1 MQSLVVQIENTKTQ
15 FRDKATFTRSPVRVG
30 RNQLNDLVVN
40 ESFVSQWHAIIRFD
54 ATQIVY
60 VDLGS
65 TNGTTFNGQ
74 RLPKNVEATIL
85 PDSDV
90 RIGPV
95 RLSFSRAQHERPNT
109 GAFGRHTVGAPE
121 PSGFQK
127 TLFMTMEQVQQKV
140 EAQLSGAAPQA
151 PAEYVPTGAEMQ
163 QLVAASEQLGP
174 YFQAYRQ
181 AFASLLQAAQ
191 HYLAQIPAK
200 NRPAMVGE
208 IARRYPEL
216 IRESSF
222 RDYLSQQQVQHPS
235 LKVVDPNHW
244 IERLTTGDGK
254 LPKIP
259 GQQDTV
265 AAMERVGALLEVYS
279 ESFVELRKGFEQ
291 FGKDMAV
298 QVVHEDTPLR
308 RLDDKTELLRYLL
321 DWNSDASERVGELKR
336 FFGDLGLHQ
345 VALLNGITEGVRALL
360 EAISPQQISGVQP
373 GTLIKKGIGSVLLP
387 WKSAGHWFQ
396 YAKRHATVMEE
407 DRFTKEMFGRS
418 FARAYYMI
426 TGSRVEEGLGTAQIR
441 ARTQTHRARV
451 NQH

>member
-1 MQSLVVQIENTKTQ
+1 MQSLVVNIENTKTQ
-15 FRDKATFTRSPVRVG
+15 FREQATFSRSPIRIG

-54 ATQIVY
+54 DQQAIF

-65 TNGTTFNGQ
+65 TNGTNVNGQ
-74 RLPKNVEATIL
+74 RLPKNVEVSVV
-85 PDSDV
+85 PESDI

-95 RLSFSRAQHERPNT
+95 RLALSRAEHARPST

-127 TLFMTMEQVQQKV
+127 TLFMSVDQVKGHV
-140 EAQLSGAAPQA
+140 AAQRAGQAAPA
-151 PAEYVPTGAEMQ
+151 PYTPSAPEMQ
-163 QLVAASEQLGP
+163 QLVGASEQLKP
-174 YFQAYRQ
+174 YFHAYRQ
-181 AFASLLQAAQ
+181 AYASLLQATQ
-191 HYLAQIPAK
+191 HYIQLIPAQ

-222 RDYLSQQQVQHPS
+222 RTYLQQQQVSHPS
-235 LKVVDPNHW
+235 LKEVDPTHW
-244 IERLTTGDGK
+244 IERLTTGDGT
-254 LPKIP
+254 LPPIP
-259 GQQDTV
+259 GEQDTTT
-265 AAMERVGALLEVYS
+265 AMERVGALLEVYS

-298 QVVHEDTPLR
+298 QVVHEETPLR
-308 RLDDKTELLRYLL
+308 RLEDKTQLIRYLL

-360 EAISPQQISGVQP
+360 EAMSPQHLSGVEP
-373 GTLIKKGIGSVLLP
+373 GTIVKKSFMSSLFP
-387 WKSAGHWFQ
+387 WRSASLWFN
-396 YAKRHATVMEE
+396 YAKRHSAIMEE
-407 DRFTKEMFGRS
+407 DRFTREMFGRS

-426 TGSRVEEGLGTAQIR
+426 TGSRVEESPGTAQLR
-441 ARTQTHRARV
+441 ARTQTHRARSS
-451 NQH
+451 QS